1 MKRVCAKAKA
11 LAAACLLGMVGA
23 CAHVDRGSSALIDG
37 ANGMDNWTPLGSANW
52 RAQDDVI
59 EADGMS
65 SNAGGY
71 LVSKG
76 NYGDF
81 RLHVEF
87 WVSPDAKSGIF
98 LRCADP
104 QAFTSK
110 NCYEVQI
117 YDQRPEPR
125 YRTGA
130 IVNVADAS
138 TPMLAGGRW
147 NTYDIIARGS
157 HLKVVLNGVRTV
169 DVEDG
174 KLADGRIV
182 LQYRGGV
189 VRFRSVRIAPL

>member
-1 MKRVCAKAKA
+1 MNRVRARAM
-11 LAAACLLGMVGA
+11 AAACLLGIVGA
-23 CAHVDRGSSALIDG
+23 CAHVDRGGAILIDG
-37 ANGMDNWTPLGSANW
+37 SGGMDNWMPLGSANW

-59 EADGMS
+59 QADGMS
-65 SNAGGY
+65 SSAGGY
-71 LVSKG
+71 LVSNG
-76 NYGDF
+76 TYRDF

-104 QAFTSK
+104 RTFTSR

-117 YDQRPEPR
+117 YDQRPEPH
-125 YRTGA
+125 YRTGS

-138 TPMLAGGRW
+138 TPMLVGGRW
-147 NTYDIIARGS
+147 NTYDITAQGS
-157 HLKVVLNGVRTV
+157 HLTVVLNGVRTV

-182 LQYRGGV
+182 LQYRGGI
-189 VRFRSVRIAPL
+189 VRFRSVRIDPL

>member
-1 MKRVCAKAKA
+1 MNRVRVRTMAV
-11 LAAACLLGMVGA
+11 ACLLGLVGA
-23 CAHVDRGSSALIDG
+23 CAHVDHSSGVLIDG
-37 ANGMDNWTPLGSANW
+37 SGGMDNWTPLGVANW
-52 RAQDDVI
+52 RAQDGVI
-59 EADGMS
+59 QADGMTG
-65 SNAGGY
+65 NAGGY

-76 NYGDF
+76 HYGDF

-104 QAFTSK
+104 QTFTSR

-125 YRTGA
+125 YRTGS
-130 IVNVADAS
+130 IVNVADTS

-147 NTYDIIARGS
+147 NTCDITAQGA
-157 HLKVVLNGVRTV
+157 HLKVVLNGVQTV
-169 DVEDG
+169 DVQDG
-174 KLADGRIV
+174 KLVDGRIV

-189 VRFRSVRIAPL
+189 VRFRSVRIGPL